1 MDKIMIRFNLIWF
14 LALVLVIDLKAENII
29 TENVVI
35 ETDRDI
41 YIAGEDVYFSVFID
55 SRQRNKETSN
65 VCYIVLRN
73 ERNTILRYY
82 VKKVNNGTQSSF
94 YLPDTLKTGYYEL
107 VAFTNYM
114 RNFGEVTYSRKQ
126 LIVVNRFDEWFT
138 GLKHVNTYE
147 SNSPALGINPEVI
160 MLNTGKDSFG
170 IRENVNLE
178 IVSKQPLKNISI
190 TVKELNTYSHS
201 LLKHPSITPLINNQS
216 ELKYNRETNGV
227 HMYGKLL
234 NGNIP
239 VENECLYVTT
249 PDTFPNL
256 QYTFTNKEGE
266 FSFILSDYYAGKPV
280 IITTRE
286 NYQGKYRIT
295 IDDKFELST
304 PFVPDKKSFDATLRQ
319 YIIESQKI
327 VKVRKAYNINHSK
340 KVIHPDTSRNIPF
353 VYHEPTKVVFPSQ
366 FVTLNN
372 FEEIVNNLLAG
383 FRIKPINE
391 LIHGYNLNPATG
403 FLFENPSTIFLNGVY
418 IYSLNKV
425 MNFTTPDISKIEL
438 CNDNRLKGRIQFQG
452 IISINTP
459 KVINYEEVLPGS
471 LITRLDNE
479 LATISYA
486 SPQYPAY
493 STKDPLPDFRQTL
506 YWNTISE
513 LKEKEAFNFYTSDWS
528 SDYIVEVK
536 ATTPNGNR
544 IVSYK
549 IINILGQ

>member
-1 MDKIMIRFNLIWF
+1 MTRFILIWF
-14 LALVLVIDLKAENII
+14 LSLALANGLKAINI
-29 TENVVI
+29 TPENVVI

-41 YIAGEDVYFSVFID
+41 YIAGEDVYFGVFID
-55 SRQRNKETSN
+55 SRQKNNETSN

-82 VKKVNNGTQSSF
+82 VKAVNNGTQSSF

-114 RNFGEVTYSRKQ
+114 RNFGEETYSRKQ

-138 GLKHVNTYE
+138 GLKHVNTDE

-160 MLNTGKDSFG
+160 MLNTGKDTFG

-190 TVKELNTYSHS
+190 TVKEHNTYSHS
-201 LLKHPSITPLINNQS
+201 LLKQPAILPLIYNQS
-216 ELKYNRETNGV
+216 ELKYEPETKGIQ
-227 HMYGKLL
+227 MYGKLW

-280 IITTRE
+280 IITTRQ

-304 PFVPDKKSFDATLRQ
+304 PFVPDKKSFDATLRK
-319 YIIESQKI
+319 YIIESQNI

-340 KVIHPDTSRNIPF
+340 RLIHPGGSQNIPF

-366 FVTLNN
+366 FITLNN
-372 FEEIVNNLLAG
+372 FEEIVNNLLPG
-383 FRIKPINE
+383 FRIKLKDGFIR
-391 LIHGYNLNPATG
+391 GYNLNPATG
-403 FLFENPSTIFLNGVY
+403 LLFENSSAIFLNGVNVY
-418 IYSLNKV
+418 NLNSV
-425 MNFTTPDISKIEL
+425 MNFSTPDITKIEL
-438 CNDNRLKGRIQFQG
+438 CNENRLKGRIQFQG

-459 KVINYEEVLPGS
+459 KILNYEEVLPGS
-471 LITRLDNE
+471 LITRLDKE

-493 STKDPLPDFRQTL
+493 PTKDLLPDFRQTL

-513 LKEKEAFNFYTSDWS
+513 LKEKKAFNFYTSDWS
-528 SDYIVEVK
+528 SSYIVEVK
-536 ATTPNGNR
+536 ATTLDGNQ

>member
-1 MDKIMIRFNLIWF
+1 MIRTNLIWL
-14 LALVLVIDLKAENII
+14 LALVLVFELKAENLIP
-29 TENVVI
+29 ENVVI

-55 SRQRNKETSN
+55 SHQKNKETSN

-82 VKKVNNGTQSSF
+82 VKTVNNGTQSSF

-107 VAFTNYM
+107 IAFTNYM
-114 RNFGEVTYSRKQ
+114 RNFGEETYSRKQ
-126 LIVVNRFDEWFT
+126 LMVVNRFDEWFN
-138 GLKHVNTYE
+138 GLKHVNTDE
-147 SNSPALGINPEVI
+147 SNSPALNINPEVI
-160 MLNTGKDSFG
+160 ILNTGKDTFG
-170 IRENVNLE
+170 IREKVNLE
-178 IVSKQPLKNISI
+178 IVSKQPLNNISI
-190 TVKELNTYSHS
+190 TVKELNTYSYS
-201 LLKHPSITPLINNQS
+201 LLKHPAKLPVTNNQS
-216 ELKYNRETNGV
+216 ELKYKPETKGV
-227 HMYGKLL
+227 RLYGKLW
-234 NGNIP
+234 NDTIP
-239 VENECLYVTT
+239 VENECLYITS

-266 FSFILSDYYAGKPV
+266 FSFILSDYYAGKQV

-295 IDDKFELST
+295 IDDKYKLST
-304 PFVPDKKSFDATLRQ
+304 PFVPDKKPFDATLRQ
-319 YIIESQKI
+319 YIIECQNI
-327 VKVRKAYNINHSK
+327 VKIRKAYNINHSK
-340 KVIHPDTSRNIPF
+340 KVFHPDGSQNIPF

-383 FRIKPINE
+383 FRIKPMDG
-391 LIHGYNLNPATG
+391 LIHGYNQNPATG
-403 FLFENPSTIFLNGVY
+403 FLFENPSTVFLNGVY

-438 CNDNRLKGRIQFQG
+438 CNDNRLKGRIRFQG

-471 LITRLDNE
+471 LITRLDKE
-479 LATISYA
+479 LATISYT
-486 SPQYPAY
+486 SPQYAAN
-493 STKDPLPDFRQTL
+493 SHKDPLPDFRQTL

-513 LKEKEAFNFYTSDWS
+513 LKEKKVFNFYTSDWS

-536 ATTPNGNR
+536 ATTPDGNR